1 MAESDRPPFTLRLL
15 RIDTQILAYRQRL
28 CGKCFICFD
37 QIDIRQLKSGLFRAF
52 LVAGTGPI
60 PMMEGST
67 PADA

>member
-1 MAESDRPPFTLRLL
+1 MAESDRPAVYIELL

-28 CGKCFICFD
+28 CGKCFVSFY
-37 QIDIRQLKSGLFRAF
+37 
-52 LVAGTGPI
+52 GPI